1 MRRARCISA
10 NRAIRRG
17 LAGAQA
23 GACKPSRDPRHPP
36 PGPPLSSRPQGGTR
50 YPTYLRARGGIIFNP
65 SSRTRA
71 SARAL
76 RWPPTAGA
84 GIEGRITGHSVT
96 DRRSPSTSHQRRF
109 GTAARRRVWILQG
122 AAPTRA
128 AAKSRTRR
136 DPRGGRFGGAAGS
149 GRSGWCGIHRA
160 RRLGPA
166 GRGAAAP
173 RHRGAGRY
181 QHPSAHRRSY
191 RDAVSVARQGGQVGA
206 APGVMGWPVAARAVR
221 RSVFRWRRR
230 AASAAR
236 PPCFRIRFS
245 IASGASSVAV
255 TDAPLDC
262 AIGLHWGET

>member
-122 AAPTRA
+122 AAPTKA

-160 RRLGPA
+160 RRLGAAVARHIAARDAARRPTA
-166 GRGAAAP
+166 ASRQGRRHVGAYVPPDVARQLRVIAAQEDTSTQALIVEAINLLF
-173 RHRGAGRY
+173 RHRGALT
-181 QHPSAHRRSY
+181 
-191 RDAVSVARQGGQVGA
+191 VA
-206 APGVMGWPVAARAVR
+206 
-221 RSVFRWRRR
+221 
-230 AASAAR
+230 
-236 PPCFRIRFS
+236 
-245 IASGASSVAV
+245 
-255 TDAPLDC
+255 
-262 AIGLHWGET
+262 E